1 MDARAN
7 INACL
12 PHGHAPGMARAPA
25 IEFDA
30 LAVVD
35 IFKKTPSIADSQ
47 PAGRDVAKDL
57 FEVNGIPFLAR
68 IRLADGGLAERRKS
82 RRPREGR
89 CGSGAVREY
98 ARQVGPAVNG
108 VTIHRGGAQEKQ
120 RYADI

>member
-12 PHGHAPGMARAPA
+12 PHGHAPGTARAPA
-25 IEFDA
+25 IEFES

-57 FEVNGIPFLAR
+57 FEVEGIPFLAR
-68 IRLADGGLAERRKS
+68 IRLADGGLAEHRKS
-82 RRPREGR
+82 RRPPEGR
-89 CGSGAVREY
+89 CGSGAIREY

-120 RYADI
+120 RHADI